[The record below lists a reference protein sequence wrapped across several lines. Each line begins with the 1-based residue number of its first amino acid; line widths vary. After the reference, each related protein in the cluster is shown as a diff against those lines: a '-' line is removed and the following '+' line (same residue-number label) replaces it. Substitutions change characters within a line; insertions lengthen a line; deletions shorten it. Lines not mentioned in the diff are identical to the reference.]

1 MIELIN
7 VKKSYGDKTIIKD
20 ISFSVERGER
30 IAIIGGSGCGK
41 STTLRLILGLHFA
54 TSGKVMIDGQDI
66 SQLDTEALRQIRL
79 KMGMLFQS
87 AALFDSMTVEQNV
100 AFTLTENT
108 NMTPLA
114 IKRRVNETLEM
125 VEMMGYGDRMP
136 SELSGGQ
143 QKRIGLARA
152 IAHRPS
158 IILYDEPTTGL
169 DPVLSTNIE
178 NLIIKLSEKLNATSV
193 VVTHQISTIL
203 RTAEQIYM
211 IDNGYLYPPETPNA
225 IMTSDN
231 QTIRHFMNGG
241 LEANG

>member
-7 VKKSYGDKTIIKD
+7 VKKSYEHKTILKD
-20 ISFSVERGER
+20 ISFVVESGER
-30 IAIIGGSGCGK
+30 VAMIGESGCGK
-41 STTLRLILGLHFA
+41 STTLRLILGLHHP
-54 TSGKVMIDGQDI
+54 TSGQVKIDGVDL
-66 SQLDTEALRQIRL
+66 SALSVYELRKIRR

-87 AALFDSMTVEQNV
+87 AALFDSMTVEENV
-100 AFTLTENT
+100 AFGLVQNSE
-108 NMTPLA
+108 MTPLS

-125 VEMMGYGDRMP
+125 VEMAGFGSRMP

-152 IAHRPS
+152 IVHRPC

-178 NLIIKLSEKLNATSV
+178 NLIIKLSERLNASSI

-203 RTAEQIYM
+203 RTSEKIFM
-211 IDNGYLYPPETPNA
+211 IDSGTLYPPETPNA
-225 IMTSDN
+225 IMNSSN
-231 QTIRHFMNGG
+231 PVIRHFMNGG
-241 LEANG
+241 L